1 MIEKDKLYTYYI
13 IENHSREETMQYFNV
28 SLNILKKLL
37 SQYGIKKDHKLA
49 AQNNKNKYHML
60 GKKKY
65 IENGHIKFSYN
76 TDETIPV
83 SYDDLY
89 HDYIELNM
97 PRIELALK
105 YNVSE
110 SKIKAYL
117 SFYNIKKSK
126 SLSLKNRKSTFEEA
140 LKCVNKD
147 NLISYYIDENHS
159 REECCDHFNIS
170 MTSLKKIIK
179 FYNLDHKDRHLVAE
193 TNRQVLMNKYGVN
206 LPFDVNPH
214 THNNKDSRPNLKF
227 KQLLEDNNIEF
238 EREFPLGSYKYDF
251 KVGNILIEI
260 NPIATHNVTY
270 SPYGSIIDRNYH
282 RDKTVFATIYNFRC
296 IHVWDW
302 DDLNKIIFLL
312 KPMERAYARQ
322 CELKEVPKQ
331 DAKEFLDKY
340 HIQSYCND
348 SIRLGLYHNNELVS
362 IMTFGK
368 PRYNNQCEYELL
380 RFCSCKNIVGGKEKI
395 LKYFIEHFSSSIV
408 SYCDLSK
415 FSGKSYSDL
424 GFKLIRSSMPT
435 RHWYDGKQHITDNLL
450 RQRGF
455 DQLFGTSYGK
465 DYLND
470 DLMREHGFVELYDCG
485 QATYMLMKE

>member
-1 MIEKDKLYTYYI
+1 MIDKQTLYNYYI
-13 IENHSREETMQYFNV
+13 IENHSREETLNYFNI
-28 SLNILKKLL
+28 SLNRLKQLL
-37 SQYGIKKDHKLA
+37 NLYAIKKDHKLA
-49 AQNNKNKYHML
+49 AKNNHNKQHML

-65 IENGHIKFSYN
+65 IIDGQIKFDYNKVHSYSIKK
-76 TDETIPV
+76 EI
-83 SYDDLY
+83 LF

-97 PRIELALK
+97 TRHELAKKYNIAENQLK
-105 YNVSE
+105 Y
-110 SKIKAYL
+110 YL
-117 SFYNIKKSK
+117 SIYNIKKSK

-179 FYNLDHKDRHLVAE
+179 FYNLDHKDKHLVAE

-206 LPFDVNPH
+206 LPFDVNHH
-214 THNNKDSRPNLKF
+214 TRNNKDSGPNLKF

-238 EREFPLGSYKYDF
+238 EREFPLGRYKYDF

-260 NPIATHNVTY
+260 DPTATHNVTY
-270 SPYGSIIDRNYH
+270 SPYESIIDRNYH

-312 KPMERAYARQ
+312 KPMEKIYARK
-322 CELKEVPKQ
+322 CVLKNVSKQ
-331 DAKEFLDKY
+331 EAKEFLNKY

-348 SIRLGLYHNNELVS
+348 EIRIGLYYDNQLIS
-362 IMTFGK
+362 IMTFGQ
-368 PRYNNQCEYELL
+368 PRYNKQCKYELL
-380 RFCSCKNIVGGKEKI
+380 RFCSCKNVVGGKEKL
-395 LKYFIEHFSSSIV
+395 LKYFISNYSSSIV

-424 GFKLIRSSMPT
+424 GFELVRSSVPT
-435 RHWYDGKQHITDNLL
+435 RHWYNGTLHITDNLL
-450 RQRGF
+450 RQRGY
-455 DQLFGTSYGK
+455 DQLFNANYGK
-465 DYLND
+465 GYSNEE
-470 DLMREHGFVELYDCG
+470 LMRQQGFVEIYDCG
-485 QATYMLMKE
+485 QATYIYIKI